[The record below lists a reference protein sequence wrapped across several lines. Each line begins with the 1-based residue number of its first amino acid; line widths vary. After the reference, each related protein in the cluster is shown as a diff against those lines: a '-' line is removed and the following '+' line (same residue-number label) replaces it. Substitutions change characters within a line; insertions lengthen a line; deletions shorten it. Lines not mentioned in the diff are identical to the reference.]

1 MRYLERL
8 LRLFG
13 DGRYIVRIL
22 FERFFCEERGLYF
35 YPGLCD
41 IRAQA
46 CALKRKQPRFPA
58 ERGALRQMPEKL
70 HFFVGTRRDLFEIH
84 LFSSD
89 MK

>member
-13 DGRYIVRIL
+13 DSRDIVRIL
-22 FERFFCEERGLYF
+22 FESFFCEESGLYF

-46 CALKRKQPRFPA
+46 CALKRKQPVSLRNEALCDKCRKSFTFSLERDEIFSKSIFFP
-58 ERGALRQMPEKL
+58 P
-70 HFFVGTRRDLFEIH
+70 I
-84 LFSSD
+84 
-89 MK
+89 